1 MDILHYF
8 ALDQLYRERRRLRQK
23 VYVVAEI
30 DGVRREGK
38 IIKER
43 DGRWLIE
50 FFPQETN
57 GLVECTARRYL
68 SVRDFEVHPVDQQQF
83 DEYIRTLHDYYYSG
97 NEYDL

>member
-23 VYVVAEI
+23 VYVVA
-30 DGVRREGK
+30 DFGGVRREGK

-50 FFPQETN
+50 FFPLETDA
-57 GLVECTARRYL
+57 GVIQRTARRYL
-68 SVRDFEVHPVDQQQF
+68 SLREFEVHPVDQQQF
-83 DEYIRTLHDYYYSG
+83 DEYIQTLYDIYSG
-97 NEYDL
+97 NEL

>member
-23 VYVVAEI
+23 VYVVAELR
-30 DGVRREGK
+30 GVRREGK

-50 FFPQETN
+50 FFPEETD
-57 GLVECTARRYL
+57 GVIERTARRYL
-68 SVRDFEVHPVDQQQF
+68 SVREFEVHPVDQQQF
-83 DEYIRTLHDYYYSG
+83 DDYIQTLHDIYSG
-97 NEYDL
+97 SE

>member
-23 VYVVAEI
+23 VYVVAEL
-30 DGVRREGK
+30 GGMRREGK

-50 FFPQETN
+50 FFPLELD
-57 GLVECTARRYL
+57 GVVERTARRYL
-68 SVRDFEVHPVDQQQF
+68 SLRDFEVHPVDQQQF
-83 DEYIRTLHDYYYSG
+83 DEYIKTLHDIYSG
-97 NEYDL
+97 NEL